1 MSSWADVVKKRVSK
15 TREGKSL
22 LEDNHSLQSQET
34 DKSTITSVKSQ
45 RELELETMVE
55 KLSIENVELKEAQQV
70 TLQTQQ
76 NLMDTN
82 RELIEQIQ
90 TMKTQLATVNDD
102 IWKEFDTKIDSIFEL
117 F

>member
-1 MSSWADVVKKRVSK
+1 
-15 TREGKSL
+15 
-22 LEDNHSLQSQET
+22 
-34 DKSTITSVKSQ
+34 
-45 RELELETMVE
+45 MVE
-55 KLSIENVELKEAQQV
+55 KLSIKNVEHKEAQQV

-76 NLMDTN
+76 NLMDAN

-90 TMKTQLATVNDD
+90 TMKTQLATVKDD